1 MKTILFIGNFL
12 SRSKGTINPSE
23 KLVARLE
30 AAGYITLHASSYK
43 NLVYRF
49 LHIVTLTVVKRYDI
63 IHIDV
68 FSGKALWFALF
79 SCMVARW
86 RNKRIILSLHGGKL
100 PVVFKRKQ
108 KRIEFLF
115 KQTSLVSP
123 SLYLKEFFNS
133 KGFLVQYI
141 PNSIDLSSF
150 PYTWHPSSLQAQKMI
165 WVRAFAEIY
174 RPTLAIE
181 IVAQILK
188 KYSGATLTMIGPP
201 GDWSSQTEEFIK
213 KYGLSQQVFILKP
226 VNNSE
231 LKNYLSTHSVFL
243 NTTRYE
249 SFGMGVL
256 EAMACGIPVVSASV
270 GEIPYL
276 WSNRVTAMLV
286 SDDSAVSFSQAIEQ
300 LFDEQDLAKNISV
313 NARREAEKFDW
324 KLNKPKWDTLF
335 NV

>member
-23 KLVARLE
+23 KLVSRLE
-30 AAGYITLHASSYK
+30 ASGYVTLHASSYR
-43 NLVYRF
+43 NLVGRF
-49 LHIVTLTVVKRYDI
+49 LHIMTLTIIKRYDI

-68 FSGKALWFALF
+68 FSGRALWFALV
-79 SCMVARW
+79 SCMVARF

-115 KQTSLVSP
+115 KQTFLVSP
-123 SLYLKEFFNS
+123 SLYLKEFFEA
-133 KGFLVQYI
+133 KGFSVQYI
-141 PNSIDLSSF
+141 PNSIDLGSF
-150 PYTWHPSSLQAQKMI
+150 PYTWQPSCLQIRKII
-165 WVRAFAEIY
+165 WVRAFSEIY
-174 RPTLAIE
+174 RPILAIKTVLE
-181 IVAQILK
+181 ILK
-188 KYSGATLTMIGPP
+188 KYPDTTLTMIGPP
-201 GDWSSQTEEFIK
+201 GDWSNQTEEFIQAQ
-213 KYGLSQQVFILKP
+213 GLSHQVFVLKP

-231 LKNYLSTHSVFL
+231 LKNYLTTHSVFL

-286 SDDSAVSFSQAIEQ
+286 LDDNPVSFSQAIEQ
-300 LFDEQDLAKNISV
+300 LFDEPDLAGSISV
-313 NARREAEKFDW
+313 SARKEAEKFDW
-324 KLNKPKWDTLF
+324 NLNKSKWETLF